1 MRAVPCAWGVVL
13 TMSGLDRSSKI
24 TKQKERLRKGIDYN
38 RAVPSDDENG
48 FPLLRIDKQYYNFD
62 DLIVTEETR
71 EKLVSI
77 IMENKSAKNLHAYG
91 FQPETKIL
99 LCGPP
104 GTGKTLSA
112 RVLSNEI
119 GYPFAYVHFD
129 SVVSS
134 LLGQTAT
141 NLRKIFDFIETGKFV
156 TLFDEFD
163 IVGKRRDDPH
173 EHGEVKRVVNN
184 FIQMLDRYAGSSI
197 ILAAT
202 NHQHILDKAIWR
214 RFDDIIYFDLPDHFR
229 RRQLF
234 EKYLRVMRREERV
247 RPGELAEI
255 TSGYSAADI
264 SQTCAKAL
272 KRSIICGDKIVL
284 LDHVTWAI
292 REQKRRMKAI
302 AGDGS

>member
-1 MRAVPCAWGVVL
+1 ML
-13 TMSGLDRSSKI
+13 TMSRLDNSSKRI
-24 TKQKERLRKGIDYN
+24 KQKEGVRRSNKYN
-38 RAVPSDDENG
+38 KAIPSDDENG
-48 FPLLRIDKQYYNFD
+48 FPLLRIEKHYHSFD
-62 DLIVTEETR
+62 DLIVTEDTR
-71 EKLVSI
+71 EKLLSI
-77 IMENKSAKNLHAYG
+77 VTENKSAKDLLAYG

-112 RVLSNEI
+112 RVLSSEI

-141 NLRKIFDFIETGKFV
+141 NLRRIFDFIEVGKFV
-156 TLFDEFD
+156 ILFDEFD

-173 EHGEVKRVVNN
+173 DHGEVKRVVNN
-184 FIQMLDRYAGSSI
+184 FIQMLDRYASASI
-197 ILAAT
+197 IVAAT

-214 RFDDIIYFDLPDHFR
+214 RFDDIIYFDLPDHSR
-229 RRQLF
+229 RKLLF
-234 EKYLRVMRREERV
+234 EKYLRVMRREKKV
-247 RPGELAEI
+247 KPDKLAEI

-264 SQTCAKAL
+264 SQTCEKAL
-272 KRSIICGDKIVL
+272 KRSIMHGSKIVL
-284 LDHVTWAI
+284 QDHVAWAI

-302 AGDGS
+302 AGDAS